1 MMFYSVPGFSRNR
14 IYREDGG
21 SMLGKDGKRAIVYVM
36 PGVILSALI
45 VLYPLLYIVVMSFS
59 SNGFSMGGFVGFK
72 NYTRLFRNP
81 QFSKAVLNT
90 IKFVLGSVIGAFV
103 IGFGLSLLVNRNR
116 TKFKGFW
123 RSVLFIAWV
132 IPGVAKATIFKW
144 IFQTE
149 SGVLNDTLQKLSLI
163 DSPIPWLSNS
173 SIALWSLVIVQI
185 WSTAPYVMLILTS
198 SLQQVPVDLYE
209 SAELDGAS
217 WYQKLLHVTLP
228 QVKDS
233 CFVAILM
240 LIIWSLGEFSLI
252 WLTTSGGNNTTTL
265 SILIYNQFRVMDI
278 NASAASAIMQL
289 LVTMAF
295 AVVYVKMVS
304 KKED

>member
-1 MMFYSVPGFSRNR
+1 M
-14 IYREDGG
+14 
-21 SMLGKDGKRAIVYVM
+21 
-36 PGVILSALI
+36 
-45 VLYPLLYIVVMSFS
+45 
-59 SNGFSMGGFVGFK
+59 
-72 NYTRLFRNP
+72 
-81 QFSKAVLNT
+81 NT
-90 IKFVLGSVIGAFV
+90 IKFVLGTVSGAFV
-103 IGFGLSLLVNRNR
+103 IGFALSLLINRKN

-123 RSVLFIAWV
+123 RSMLFIAWV
-132 IPGVAKATIFKW
+132 IPGVAKATVFKW

-149 SGVLNDTLQKLSLI
+149 SGVLNDTLMKLNLI
-163 DSPIPWLSNS
+163 SSPIPWLSNS
-173 SIALWSLVIVQI
+173 AIALWSLVIVQI
-185 WSTAPYVMLILTS
+185 WSTAPYVMLILTG

-217 WYQKLLHVTLP
+217 WFQKLIHVTLP
-228 QVKDS
+228 EVKDS

-289 LVTMAF
+289 IVTMTF
-295 AVVYVKMVS
+295 AVIYVKMIS
-304 KKED
+304 KNED

>member
-1 MMFYSVPGFSRNR
+1 MLSRD
-14 IYREDGG
+14 EK
-21 SMLGKDGKRAIVYVM
+21 MAMAYVM
-36 PGVILSALI
+36 PGVLLSALI
-45 VLYPLLYIVVMSFS
+45 VVYPLIYIIIMSFS
-59 SNGFSMGGFVGFK
+59 SNGFSMGGFVGFR
-72 NYTRLFRNP
+72 NYTRLFKNP
-81 QFSKAVLNT
+81 QFSKAVMNT
-90 IKFVLGSVIGAFV
+90 IKFVLGTVSGAFV
-103 IGFGLSLLVNRNR
+103 IGFALSLLINRKN

-123 RSVLFIAWV
+123 RSMLFIAWV
-132 IPGVAKATIFKW
+132 IPGVAKATVFKW

-149 SGVLNDTLQKLSLI
+149 SGVLNDTLMKLNLI
-163 DSPIPWLSNS
+163 SSPIPWLSNS
-173 SIALWSLVIVQI
+173 AIALWSLVIVQI
-185 WSTAPYVMLILTS
+185 WSTAPYVMLILTG

-217 WYQKLLHVTLP
+217 WFQKLIHVTLP
-228 QVKDS
+228 EVKDS

-289 LVTMAF
+289 IVTLTF
-295 AVVYVKMVS
+295 AVIYVKMIS
-304 KKED
+304 KNED